1 MTEIQIEPTK
11 GQRMA
16 GNIAAGAYVVLCGVF
31 LLLVGLGVFE
41 GLTIGNVT
49 LIAIFY
55 TLALAFITG
64 AFIQKNTAS
73 LWIGTAFAVPATV
86 TLLNNFPALTY
97 AQLYP
102 IYIAIP
108 AICCAVTMILSRA
121 YADHL
126 KVILFFGAIALIF
139 ALQSSG
145 LVGWGVVAPL
155 LIVFIGLMVI
165 IVAVRGRKNGDED
178 NE

>member
-16 GNIAAGAYVVLCGVF
+16 GNITAGAFVVLCGVF
-31 LLLVGLGVFE
+31 LLLVGLGVFD
-41 GLTIGNVT
+41 GLSLGNVT
-49 LIAIFY
+49 FVAIFY

-86 TLLNNFPALTY
+86 TLLNNFTSLTY

-102 IYIAIP
+102 LYIAIP
-108 AICCAVTMILSRA
+108 AISCAVTLILSRA
-121 YADHL
+121 FIDHL
-126 KVILFFGAIALIF
+126 KVILFFGVIALMF

-145 LVGWGVVAPL
+145 LVGWGVVVPL
-155 LIVFIGLMVI
+155 LVVFVGLMVI
-165 IVAVRGRKNGDED
+165 IVAIRGRKNGDDD

>member
-1 MTEIQIEPTK
+1 MTETQIEPT
-11 GQRMA
+11 GAQRTA
-16 GNIAAGAYVVLCGVF
+16 SNIAAGAYVILCGVF
-31 LLLVGLGVFE
+31 LLLTGIGIFD
-41 GLTIGNVT
+41 GITIGNVT

-86 TLLNNFPALTY
+86 TLLNNFTALTY

-102 IYIAIP
+102 LYIAIP

-126 KVILFFGAIALIF
+126 KVILFFGVLAVVF

-145 LVGWGVVAPL
+145 LVGWGVVVPL
-155 LIVFIGLMVI
+155 LITFVGVTVI
-165 IVAVRGRKNGDED
+165 VVAIRGRNNGDED
-178 NE
+178 DE

>member
-1 MTEIQIEPTK
+1 MTENQIEPTK
-11 GQRMA
+11 AQRTA

-31 LLLVGLGVFE
+31 LLLVGLGVFD

-49 LIAIFY
+49 LISIFY
-55 TLALAFITG
+55 TLALAFMTG

-86 TLLNNFPALTY
+86 TLLNNFTALTY

-126 KVILFFGAIALIF
+126 KVILFFGLLACVF

-145 LVGWGVVAPL
+145 LFGWGVVIPL
-155 LIVFIGLMVI
+155 LITFVGATVI
-165 IVAVRGRKNGDED
+165 IVAIKGRKNGDED
-178 NE
+178 DE